1 MNWKLVPA
9 GVWYGS
15 AALLTLGAMHYVF
28 RKKLAPSPTLDEIIT
43 GKSLSSKFSAGR
55 RDPVRAIVIHTMEA
69 PKSEGRAK
77 QVAQWFA
84 STDSPE
90 VSSHYTVDDNEVWQ
104 VVDDDNVAWHASQAN
119 GYSIGIEH
127 AGYAGQTPE
136 EWDDAYNQAMLQ
148 RSAYLVA
155 ALAKK
160 YGIPAVW
167 LTPEEL
173 LAGQAGIVGHN
184 DVTSAYSP
192 GRGHW
197 DPGPNFPKQKYI
209 DLVKEAM

>member
-1 MNWKLVPA
+1 MNLKLVPPE
-9 GVWYGS
+9 VWYAS
-15 AALLTLGAMHYVF
+15 AALLTIGTMSYFF
-28 RKKLAPSPTLDEIIT
+28 RKKIAVSPTLDEIIT
-43 GKSLSSKFSAGR
+43 GTSLSPKFSAGR
-55 RDPVRAIVIHTMEA
+55 RQPIRAIIFHTMEA
-69 PKSEGRAK
+69 PQSEGRAK

-84 STDSPE
+84 GSDSPE
-90 VSSHYTVDDNEVWQ
+90 VSSHYTVDANEVWQ
-104 VVDDDNVAWHASQAN
+104 VVNDEDVAWHASQAN

-127 AGYAGQTPE
+127 AGYAAQTPE
-136 EWDDAYNQAMLQ
+136 EWDSPYNQAMLQ

-173 LAGQAGIVGHN
+173 LAGNAGIAGHY
-184 DVTSAYSP
+184 DVSLAYSA
-192 GRGHW
+192 GRGHT

-209 DLVKEAM
+209 DLVKQAM